1 MNRSLSSRRQS
12 GFTLPE
18 VLLRSAAMLTGW
30 RYIATTRPGAAR

>member
-1 MNRSLSSRRQS
+1 MKAAPPARRQS

-18 VLLRSAAMLTGW
+18 VLLRGAAILTGW

>member
-12 GFTLPE
+12 GFTLLE
-18 VLLRSAAMLTGW
+18 VLLLGAAMLMGW